1 MIFGQTEVSDGYVE
15 LIRVLGG
22 HGLIGVILGVVAI
35 FGLLCLTAV
44 WTIKKV
50 AGDTILAQSGQIKA
64 QSEQIKDLAVSVGT
78 VHAKIEETAKA
89 DVKQDHLLAEHDARL
104 DNHEVRIVK
113 LETEPGAPAGDR
125 PKKK

>member
-1 MIFGQTEVSDGYVE
+1 MMIFGQSEVSDGYVE

-50 AGDTILAQSGQIKA
+50 AGDTILAQS
-64 QSEQIKDLAVSVGT
+64 EQIKDLAVSVGT
-78 VHAKIEETAKA
+78 VNAKIVETEKA
-89 DVKQDHLLAEHDARL
+89 DVKHDHLLAEHDARL
-104 DNHEVRIVK
+104 DNHETRIVV
-113 LETEPGAPAGDR
+113 LEKHEEKA
-125 PKKK
+125 

>member
-1 MIFGQTEVSDGYVE
+1 MIVFGQTEVSDGYVE

-44 WTIKKV
+44 WTIRKI
-50 AGDTILAQSGQIKA
+50 AGDTILAQSQ
-64 QSEQIKDLAVSVGT
+64 QIKDLAVSVGA
-78 VHAKIEETAKA
+78 VNVKIDENEKA
-89 DVKQDHLLAEHDARL
+89 DVKHENLLAEHDARL

-113 LETEPGAPAGDR
+113 LEADEVKPR
-125 PKKK
+125 KVVK